1 MIKQRI
7 KTTFCVFLALLLLCA
22 LVGCSDIDCLYHGE
36 IGVEQIDGPYTPEHI
51 YFDNEWLQ
59 RKSLLAAEGLDLEKT
74 KDFFAYVDKLEPILL
89 RYFIRNYELTDIMH
103 YNNGI
108 WAVRYT
114 LPEER
119 ITVLGYDYDV
129 EIYYISE
136 TTGEIYN
143 YECWSREGT
152 KAWE

>member
-1 MIKQRI
+1 M
-7 KTTFCVFLALLLLCA
+7 KTREKRLVSLIVLVTLLLCGLA
-22 LVGCSDIDCLYHGE
+22 ACSDRDRLYHDE
-36 IGVEQIDGPYTPEHI
+36 IAVEWLDSPYIPEHI
-51 YFDNEWLQ
+51 WFDNEWLQ
-59 RKSLLAAEGLDLEKT
+59 KKSLSAAEGLDLQKT

-89 RYFIRNYELTDIMH
+89 RYFIRGLELTDIMH

-108 WAVRYT
+108 WAVRYAV
-114 LPEER
+114 PEG
-119 ITVLGYDYDV
+119 IAVLGYDV

-143 YECWSREGT
+143 YECWSSGGT

>member
-1 MIKQRI
+1 M
-7 KTTFCVFLALLLLCA
+7 KTREKRLVSLIVLVTLLLCGLA
-22 LVGCSDIDCLYHGE
+22 ACSDRDRLYHDE
-36 IGVEQIDGPYTPEHI
+36 IAVEWLDSPYIPEHI
-51 YFDNEWLQ
+51 WFDNDWLQ
-59 RKSLLAAEGLDLEKT
+59 KKSLSAAEGLDLQKT

-89 RYFIRNYELTDIMH
+89 RYFIRGLELTDIMH

-108 WAVRYT
+108 WAVRYAV
-114 LPEER
+114 PEG
-119 ITVLGYDYDV
+119 IAVLGYDV

-143 YECWSREGT
+143 YECWSSGGT

>member
-1 MIKQRI
+1 M
-7 KTTFCVFLALLLLCA
+7 KTREKRLVSLIVLVTLLLCGLA
-22 LVGCSDIDCLYHGE
+22 ACSDRDRLYHDE
-36 IGVEQIDGPYTPEHI
+36 IAVEWLDSPYIPEHI
-51 YFDNEWLQ
+51 WFDNEWLQ
-59 RKSLLAAEGLDLEKT
+59 KKSLSAAEGLDLQKT

-89 RYFIRNYELTDIMH
+89 RYFIRGLELTDIMH

-108 WAVRYT
+108 WAVRYAV
-114 LPEER
+114 PEG
-119 ITVLGYDYDV
+119 IAVLGYDV

-143 YECWSREGT
+143 YECWSSDGT

>member
-1 MIKQRI
+1 M
-7 KTTFCVFLALLLLCA
+7 KTREKRLVSLIVLVTLLLCGLA
-22 LVGCSDIDCLYHGE
+22 ACSDRDRLYHDE
-36 IGVEQIDGPYTPEHI
+36 IAVEWLDSPYIPEHI
-51 YFDNEWLQ
+51 WFDNDWLQ
-59 RKSLLAAEGLDLEKT
+59 KKSLSAAEGLDLQKT

-89 RYFIRNYELTDIMH
+89 RYFIRGLELTDIMH

-108 WAVRYT
+108 WAVRYAV
-114 LPEER
+114 PEG
-119 ITVLGYDYDV
+119 IAVLGYDV

-143 YECWSREGT
+143 YECWSSDGT